1 MNTGFFHKVVNIRRR
16 INTIHTLSSAD
27 GILIGGTNMQ
37 LYIRQHFKRLFGQ
50 TTTNRIEMTCEQW
63 HPSVDLRK
71 LERDFTQ
78 DEIKKA
84 VWDLGPDKA
93 SGPDRFPLFFY
104 RIFWEEV
111 KGDVLAL
118 ISDFTEGRAN
128 IKRINYSFITLI
140 PKKDSLEVV
149 GDYKSIALLNIS
161 LKIISKLLA
170 NRLATILPHQV
181 DETVWLHTG
190 EKYFRWNCLSK

>member
-1 MNTGFFHKVVNIRRR
+1 M
-16 INTIHTLSSAD
+16 
-27 GILIGGTNMQ
+27 
-37 LYIRQHFKRLFGQ
+37 
-50 TTTNRIEMTCEQW
+50 
-63 HPSVDLRK
+63 
-71 LERDFTQ
+71 
-78 DEIKKA
+78 
-84 VWDLGPDKA
+84 
-93 SGPDRFPLFFY
+93 
-104 RIFWEEV
+104 